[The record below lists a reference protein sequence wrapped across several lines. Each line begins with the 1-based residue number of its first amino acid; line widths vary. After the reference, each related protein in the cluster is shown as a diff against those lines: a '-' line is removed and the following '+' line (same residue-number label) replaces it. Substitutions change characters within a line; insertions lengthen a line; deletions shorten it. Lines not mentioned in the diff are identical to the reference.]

1 MKRDAV
7 LFAYAWIGAYLLGSL
22 LQYPAMDAMT
32 FTRWLTASPV
42 ALVVVAAVLS
52 SLQFLLMSALYH
64 WLRGEGRWARDA
76 AVAWAGLLL
85 VELVFAAFA
94 TRFSALG
101 LGRVVSPFQL
111 LNLGAALLGAWLA
124 DEHAWRPALREAR
137 QWLLSTADWAR

>member
-52 SLQFLLMSALYH
+52 SLQFLLMGALYH